1 MYLKISKYF
10 KPLLLSLGSFLIII
24 IVISTFKGPYF
35 ILIKYYYYS
44 GYSKQKSNDYEG
56 AIAAYSKVLD
66 YDKSYTTAY
75 ISRGSAYL
83 DIKKYNEA
91 IDDYSEAIKQTPIN
105 AQAYAYRGR
114 AYYELKDSI
123 NSLIDYDKAISLD
136 REFAYAYYQRGLLKY
151 SVLKQF
157 EDGCSDLKIS
167 LQLGMT
173 EAKELIDKGGC
184 N

>member
-1 MYLKISKYF
+1 MKISKHF
-10 KPLLLSLGSFLIII
+10 KPLFWSLGSFLVIVLIILA
-24 IVISTFKGPYF
+24 FKGPYF
-35 ILIKYYYYS
+35 ILIKYHYYN

-56 AIAAYSKVLD
+56 AITAYTKVLD

-83 DIKKYNEA
+83 DLRKYNEA
-91 IDDYSEAIKQTPIN
+91 IADYSEAIKQNPTN
-105 AQAYAYRGR
+105 AKAYAYRGR
-114 AYYELKDSI
+114 AYYEIKDSI
-123 NSLIDYDKAISLD
+123 NSLNDYDKSISLD
-136 REFAYAYYQRGLLKY
+136 GKFAYAYYQRGLLKY

-173 EAKELIDKGGC
+173 EAKELIDNGGC